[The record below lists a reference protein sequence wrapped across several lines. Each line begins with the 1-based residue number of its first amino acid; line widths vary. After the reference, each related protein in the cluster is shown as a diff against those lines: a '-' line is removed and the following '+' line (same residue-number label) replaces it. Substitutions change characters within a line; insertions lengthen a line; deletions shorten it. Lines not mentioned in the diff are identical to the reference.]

1 MQNRAHALPRGYFQR
16 LLAQGGSYY
25 LLLLPTYILLS
36 VFTFI
41 PFVWAFSTSMYEYEV
56 GGEPRFLGFANY
68 VEYFTDVTFWPGMAH
83 MLFLTVFAVVVN
95 IVFPLVIAKLIFS
108 LSSERARYIYRLLFL
123 IPLVVPTVAQVL
135 IWKSM
140 IYADTGML
148 NDFMR
153 MVGLGAHTRSWLWD
167 PQTSLLAIA
176 CTGFPFANG
185 INILIFY
192 AGLTAISESVHEAAW
207 MDGAKGLGKFLR
219 VDIPLV
225 LSQVKLL
232 VILTII
238 AGVQAFESV
247 FLMTRGGPGF
257 KTLVPG
263 MWMYFNAFSFQ
274 RMGYACAIG
283 VVLFILILG
292 LTILNARYFKS
303 SERLQGLR

>member
-1 MQNRAHALPRGYFQR
+1 MQNSESRRGYFTGQ
-16 LLAQGGSYY
+16 LAQGGSYY

-56 GGEPRFLGFANY
+56 GGEPRFLGLANY
-68 VEYFTDVTFWPGMAH
+68 AEYFSDVTFWPSMWH

-95 IVFPLVIAKLIFS
+95 IVFPLTIAKLIFS
-108 LSSERARYIYRLLFL
+108 LSSERSRYIYRILFL
-123 IPLVVPTVAQVL
+123 IPLVIPSVAQQL
-135 IWKSM
+135 IWKAM
-140 IYADTGML
+140 IYSDTGML
-148 NDFMR
+148 NDLLR
-153 MVGLGAHTRSWLWD
+153 LLGKGEYARSWLWD
-167 PQTSLLAIA
+167 PKTSLVALAF
-176 CTGFPFANG
+176 TGFPFANG

-207 MDGAKGLGKFLR
+207 MDGARGIGKFLR
-219 VDIPLV
+219 IDVPLV

-238 AGVQAFESV
+238 AGVQAFEGV

-257 KTLVPG
+257 ETMVPG

-283 VVLFILILG
+283 VVLFVLILG

-303 SERLQGLR
+303 AERLQAIR